1 MLRIYRTAPDI
12 TTLGP
17 GNRFVIWTQGC
28 RRRCPGCMS
37 PDSRP
42 MDGGRLVSEEAL
54 GGTVLRHA
62 FDGVTV
68 SGGEPFLQSAALTKL
83 IRLIRAERDTGVI
96 LYTGYTY
103 EELKALRDPDADALL
118 GEIDLL
124 IDGPYI
130 NALDDGGGWRGSSN
144 QRAIMLTD
152 RYRDFAEN
160 DFGKPGARRQ
170 QIHIDPDGLLIVG
183 LRNNES

>member
-42 MDGGRLVSEEAL
+42 MDGGRPVSEEAL
-54 GGTVLRHA
+54 AGTVLRHA

-83 IRLIRAERDTGVI
+83 IRLIRAERDAGVI

-103 EELKALRDPDADALL
+103 EELKAFRDPDADALL

-124 IDGPYI
+124 IDGRKARRAPAADTYRPRRPAYRRAEKQRKL
-130 NALDDGGGWRGSSN
+130 NGKRGSG
-144 QRAIMLTD
+144 
-152 RYRDFAEN
+152 E
-160 DFGKPGARRQ
+160 
-170 QIHIDPDGLLIVG
+170 
-183 LRNNES
+183 